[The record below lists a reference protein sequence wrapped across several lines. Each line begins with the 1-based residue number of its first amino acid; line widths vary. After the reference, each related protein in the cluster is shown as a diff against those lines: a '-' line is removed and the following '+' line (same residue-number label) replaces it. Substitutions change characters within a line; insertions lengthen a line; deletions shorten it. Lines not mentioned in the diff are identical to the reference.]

1 MQKEY
6 TPEEL
11 SKLLVLC
18 AQDKMDAEKITK
30 DLAHLKFNNDVINS
44 AIHFLHHFYAD
55 ADLRSRDAEYDKHMR
70 NKLLSYASQL
80 MNSDE

>member
-55 ADLRSRDAEYDKHMR
+55 SDLRFQDEKYDKHMR